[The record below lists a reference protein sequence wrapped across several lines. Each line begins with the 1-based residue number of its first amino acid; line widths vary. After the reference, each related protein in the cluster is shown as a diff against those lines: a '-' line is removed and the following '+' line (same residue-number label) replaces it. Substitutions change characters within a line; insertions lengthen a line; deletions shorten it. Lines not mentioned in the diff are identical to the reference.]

1 MDFRVHIY
9 SQDCKALFL
18 ICYKNSSSTHNVHS
32 SQCISSSFC
41 ESTNTFF
48 TIVFQAALEI
58 FILVSQRV
66 ISSLCTL
73 KDITGYKSWN
83 AAMASVNDVQTT
95 G

>member
-1 MDFRVHIY
+1 MDLRVHIY
-9 SQDCKALFL
+9 SQGYKALFL
-18 ICYKNSSSTHNVHS
+18 TNSKISSCTHTVQS
-32 SQCISSSFC
+32 GQWACSSFC
-41 ESTNTFF
+41 ESTITFF

-73 KDITGYKSWN
+73 QYIPGYKSWN
-83 AAMASVNDVQTT
+83 AAMAPVNDVKTT